1 MHGWKFFRN
10 FASMN
15 KQNGKGV
22 STKQAKVKAKPSVW
36 KSKLGDYLLDISK
49 YVVTGVVITSL
60 FNDVTDKAI
69 MYLIGICIVV
79 FTLWAGLILTNN
91 KKEEE

>member
-1 MHGWKFFRN
+1 
-10 FASMN
+10 MN

-79 FTLWAGLILTNN
+79 FTLWAGLNKQQKRGGIKIWVCILWHW
-91 KKEEE
+91 